1 MRRPLFMLLAAGL
14 LSSGCALLNKNTDP
28 LPRTATGQPPTCDQL
43 VAHLNQNA
51 RTIQSL
57 EFYQLSIEAKQGIQQ
72 VGVDGNLVYQKPH
85 NFRLVAHGLAGTEA
99 DVGSNDKEFWFW
111 FKRND
116 PPALFHCTYEEFPQ
130 CRNLNIPM
138 HPDWLAEA
146 LCVNELGAASQYQ
159 IRTVGSVYE
168 LRSQTTTPQGQPL
181 EKVIKVASAGLNAG
195 KIVGYQLKS
204 PQGQDLWSAEIKDYR
219 NAGGYWVPFHVTLK
233 CTAEKEKLQL
243 DFTLNK
249 PSVNGLKPGAAAQ
262 TFVRPTYPK
271 EIDLARGPASL
282 QSIQRT
288 SGTTR

>member
-1 MRRPLFMLLAAGL
+1 MPRILTVLLVASL
-14 LSSGCALLNKNTDP
+14 LSAGCASLNKNSEP
-28 LPRTATGQPPTCDQL
+28 LPRAANGQPPTTDQL

-51 RTIQSL
+51 KGISSL
-57 EFYQLSIEAKQGIQQ
+57 EFYQVSIEAKQGLQQ
-72 VGVDGNLVYQKPH
+72 FGVDGNLVYQKPH
-85 NFRLVAHGLAGTEA
+85 NFRLMAHALGTTEA

-116 PPALFHCTYEEFPQ
+116 PPALYHCSYEEFPQ

-146 LCVNELGAASQYQ
+146 LCVNELGSASQYQ

-168 LRSQTTTPQGQPL
+168 LHSQTTTPQGQPL
-181 EKVIKVASAGLNAG
+181 EKVIKVASTGANAG

-204 PQGQDLWSAEIKDYR
+204 PQGQDLWTAEVKDYR
-219 NAGGYWVPFHVTLK
+219 NIGGWWVPFHVTLK
-233 CTAEKEKLQL
+233 CHTDKDKLQL

-249 PSVNGLKPGAAAQ
+249 PHVNGLKPGSAVE
-262 TFVRPTYPK
+262 TFTRPNYPK
-271 EIDLARGPASL
+271 EIDLARGPGSL

-288 SGTTR
+288 SAAAR